1 MSISCWSSSPYVH
14 LTSFTWLILQG
25 ILQFSCSSVSMYTI
39 WWENLAV
46 ANILKML
53 DLLLWKFCSLQSCLA
68 WTRWLTLPLC
78 VTALSSSC
86 VKKNLSNMASSELS
100 STSSL
105 IALEDEQS
113 YGCHAVRHIVVCSP
127 LCVWHTLLQNNSTST
142 SHSLMAQA
150 NRLDCVVETMSLTHD
165 QDLIFGSSLVQTF
178 ILCSYLPAC
187 LWKA

>member
-14 LTSFTWLILQG
+14 LASFTWLILQG

-86 VKKNLSNMASSELS
+86 VKKKFEQHGIFWAFLHLIPDCFGRWAVVRLPCSEAYR
-100 STSSL
+100 SL
-105 IALEDEQS
+105 FSIVCLAYPPSKQQYEHFSQS
-113 YGCHAVRHIVVCSP
+113 H
-127 LCVWHTLLQNNSTST
+127 
-142 SHSLMAQA
+142 
-150 NRLDCVVETMSLTHD
+150 
-165 QDLIFGSSLVQTF
+165 GSG
-178 ILCSYLPAC
+178 
-187 LWKA
+187 